1 MRRQIKKY
9 EGPRH
14 PWKADRIKDENKLI
28 SEYGL
33 VNKREIYKA
42 QSKLRTWREQAKQ
55 TVGLIGAK
63 KETAEKILLE
73 KLQRLGLL
81 GEESDVDDILSLTVR
96 DVLEKRLQTIL
107 YKKGFA
113 VTPKQA
119 RQFIV
124 HRKVIVNSEKVDS
137 PSYFVRPVDEI
148 TFVSGFNP
156 KAQAEQAIREQKAE
170 EAQKK

>member
-1 MRRQIKKY
+1 MRKQLKKF

-14 PWKADRIKDENKLI
+14 PWKADRILDENKLI

-42 QSKLRTWREQAKQ
+42 QSKLRNWREQAKQ
-55 TVGLIGAK
+55 IVGLMGDK
-63 KETAEKILLE
+63 KEIAEKILLE

-81 GEESDVDDILSLTVR
+81 AEGSTVDDILSLNVR
-96 DVLEKRLQTIL
+96 NVLEKRLQTII
-107 YKKGFA
+107 YKKGLA
-113 VTPKQA
+113 ITAKQA

-124 HRKVIVNSEKVDS
+124 HRKVLVNSEKMDS
-137 PSYFVRPVDEI
+137 PSYFVRPADEI
-148 TFVSGFNP
+148 AFVPGFNP
-156 KAQAEQAIREQKAE
+156 KIMAEQAKAEQKAV

>member
-1 MRRQIKKY
+1 MRRQTKKY

-14 PWKADRIKDENKLI
+14 PWKADRIKDENKLA

-42 QSKLRTWREQAKQ
+42 QSKLRNWREQAKQ
-55 TVGLIGAK
+55 IVSLIGDK
-63 KETAEKILLE
+63 RETAEKILLE

-81 GEESDVDDILSLTVR
+81 DASADVDDILSLTVR
-96 DVLEKRLQTIL
+96 DVLEKRLQTII

-124 HRKVIVNSEKVDS
+124 HRKVLVNSEKVDS
-137 PSYFVRPVDEI
+137 PSYFVMPVDEI
-148 TFVSGFNP
+148 AFVSGFSP
-156 KAQAEQAIREQKAE
+156 IIAREKAIREKEAK
-170 EAQKK
+170 EAQEK

>member
-42 QSKLRTWREQAKQ
+42 QAKLRNWREQAKQ
-55 TVGLIGAK
+55 IVGLVGSK
-63 KETAEKILLE
+63 KEAAEKILLD
-73 KLQRLGLL
+73 KLQRLGLM
-81 GEESDVDDILSLTVR
+81 GENSDVDDILSLTVR
-96 DVLEKRLQTIL
+96 DVLEKRLQTVI

-113 VTPKQA
+113 ITPKQA

-124 HRKVIVNSEKVDS
+124 HRKVIVNSEKIDS
-137 PSYFVRPVDEI
+137 PSYFVRPADEI
-148 TFVSGFNP
+148 AFVSGFNP
-156 KAQAEQAIREQKAE
+156 KAQAEQAVREQKAM
-170 EAQKK
+170 EAQRK